1 MKFIL
6 LLLLVISVLSGCATA
21 PQAAPADAFSRVA
34 GKRIYGLVVV
44 ANDIPEDMVLKGEA
58 CLKRD
63 ALCMMA
69 LQQLRQQQFASVAIY
84 DTIAFA
90 KVLVPKGLNLQ
101 SGDII
106 QLQVNPDATRPPVF
120 TALGARAAQRGSS
133 CDWIDGSAPS
143 RKGGVSCNG
152 WTYRQLL

>member
-1 MKFIL
+1 MKSIL
-6 LLLLVISVLSGCATA
+6 LSLLLCGFFSGCATV

-63 ALCMMA
+63 ALCMVA

-90 KVLVPKGLNLQ
+90 KVLVPKGLSLQ

-106 QLQVNPDATRPPVF
+106 QLQANPDATRPPVF
-120 TALGARAAQRGSS
+120 TALGARAAQRGPS
-133 CDWIDGSAPS
+133 CDWIDGSALT

-152 WTYRQLL
+152 WTYKQLL

>member
-1 MKFIL
+1 MKL
-6 LLLLVISVLSGCATA
+6 TVACLLLVSFLGGCATA
-21 PQAAPADAFSRVA
+21 PETASADAFSRVA

-44 ANDIPEDMVLKGEA
+44 ANDIPEDVVLKGEA

-63 ALCMMA
+63 ALCMVA
-69 LQQLRQQQFASVAIY
+69 LQQIRQQQFATVAIY

-90 KVLVPKGLNLQ
+90 KVLVPKGLSLQ

-120 TALGARAAQRGSS
+120 TALGARAAQRGPG
-133 CDWIDGSAPS
+133 CDWIDGSAPA

-152 WTYRQLL
+152 WTHKQLL

>member
-1 MKFIL
+1 MKFVPL
-6 LLLLVISVLSGCATA
+6 FLLLVSFLGGCATA

-34 GKRIYGLVVV
+34 GKRIYGVVV
-44 ANDIPEDMVLKGEA
+44 VTNDIPEDMVLKGEA

-63 ALCMMA
+63 ALCMAA
-69 LQQLRQQQFASVAIY
+69 LQQSRQQQFATVAIY
-84 DTIAFA
+84 DTMAFA
-90 KVLVPKGLNLQ
+90 KVLVPRSQGLQ

-120 TALGARAAQRGSS
+120 TALGARAAQRSAS

-152 WTYRQLL
+152 WTYKQLL

>member
-6 LLLLVISVLSGCATA
+6 LPLLLCGFLSGCSST
-21 PQAAPADAFSRVA
+21 PQAAPVDAFARLA
-34 GKRIYGLVVV
+34 GKRIYGVVV
-44 ANDIPEDMVLKGEA
+44 VSSDIPEDAVLKSDA

-63 ALCMMA
+63 ALCMVA
-69 LQQLRQQQFASVAIY
+69 LQQIRQQQFATVAIY

-90 KVLVPKGLNLQ
+90 KVLVPKSQGLQ
-101 SGDII
+101 FGDII

-120 TALGARAAQRGSS
+120 TALGARATQRGSG
-133 CDWIDGSAPS
+133 CDWIDGSAAS

-152 WTYRQLL
+152 WTYRELL